1 MDESELRSIPLF
13 EGLDKKDRRV
23 VAQRADLI
31 DIPEGKQ
38 LAREGEFAYEFFVIR
53 DGTAEVT
60 HDGETLAE
68 LGPGDFF
75 GEMGVLS
82 AERRN
87 ATVTAKSEMTLVVLT
102 DSALRALD
110 REQPEIGERLRKA
123 VEERQAASS

>member
-1 MDESELRSIPLF
+1 MDERELRSIPLF

-60 HDGETLAE
+60 HAGETLAE

-87 ATVTAKSEMTLVVLT
+87 ATVTAKSDMTLVVLT

-110 REQPEIGERLRKA
+110 REQPEIGGRLRKA